1 MSANLST
8 GYTFSVER
16 RHDVGSKSREACDYV
31 SMQTSHTLNL
41 LRIATR
47 KFSEEPESRAASA
60 RLIALYAMM
69 LCADE
74 LSPEAADQ
82 AHRLADHLRNARAA
96 Q

>member
-1 MSANLST
+1 MKSNLST
-8 GYTFSVER
+8 GYTFPVER
-16 RHDVGSKSREACDYV
+16 GQFVGSKSSEACDFV

-41 LRIATR
+41 LQIATR

-74 LSPEAADQ
+74 LSPEAAAQ
-82 AHRLADHLRNARAA
+82 AHRLADHLRKARAA